1 VIALRNGCML
11 MNCHIMNHTP
21 HNLVILSAA
30 MDPCAKRIRRS
41 RIRCIQEKRFN
52 MANRP
57 LPRTGY
63 RFAAPGRFFATLR
76 MTVV

>member
-1 VIALRNGCML
+1 
-11 MNCHIMNHTP
+11 
-21 HNLVILSAA
+21 